1 MGSRAKF
8 IQDLNGRYVP
18 KGEYIILGKG
28 ILDGE
33 VVKEVDVLLPL
44 KTINRH
50 GLIAGATGTG
60 KTKTVQVFAE
70 QLSHAGVPSLVLDI
84 KGDFSGISAAGVRNS
99 IIEDRYAKTG
109 LSWTAQN
116 FPVELMTISGERGVK
131 LRATVTE
138 FGPLLLSKILDLN
151 DTQTGIMSI
160 VFKYSDDKG
169 LPLIDLEDLK
179 KVLKYVT
186 DTPQGKADISNNYGS
201 ISPAS
206 LGAILRSIVAMEQQG
221 ATAFFGEPSFDVQ
234 DLLSQREGK
243 GVVNILRVGNI
254 QSQPQLFST
263 FMLSLF
269 AEIYLTFPEEG
280 DTGKPK
286 LVLFIDEAHLIFKEA
301 SKTLLNQIETMV
313 KLIRSK
319 GVGIYFITQIPGDV
333 PENVLSQLGLKIQH
347 ALRGFTAKD
356 RKEINKAVENYPLT
370 EFYDAGQLIQNL
382 GIGEAFVTALD
393 EKGIPTPLV
402 HTYLISPESRMDV
415 LTDQEVADLTSRSK
429 LVAKYEQ
436 SVNKDSAYEM
446 LTTRMEQ
453 TVVEVGPS
461 RKTKPVKEQPGM
473 FETVMK
479 SSAGRTFT
487 NTLMR
492 EGARAILGMFGL
504 KRRR

>member
-1 MGSRAKF
+1 MENRAKF
-8 IQDLNGRYVP
+8 IQDLNARYVP
-18 KGEYIILGKG
+18 KGEHIILGKG

-33 VVKEVDVLLPL
+33 VVQEVNVLLPL

-70 QLSHAGVPSLVLDI
+70 QLSHAGIPSLVLDI
-84 KGDFSGISAAGVRNS
+84 KGDFSGISRAGERNA
-99 IIEDRYAKTG
+99 IIEERYAKTG
-109 LSWTAQN
+109 LTWNAQD

-151 DTQTGIMSI
+151 ETQTGIMSI
-160 VFKYSDDKG
+160 VFKYCDDKG

-186 DTPQGKADISNNYGS
+186 DTPQGKADITNNYGS
-201 ISPAS
+201 VSSAS
-206 LGAILRSIVAMEQQG
+206 LGAILRSIVALEQQG
-221 ATAFFGEPSFDVQ
+221 AAEFFGEPSFDVE
-234 DLLSQREGK
+234 DLLHKKDGK
-243 GVVNILRVGNI
+243 GVVSILRVGNI

-280 DTGKPK
+280 DTGQPK

-356 RKEINKAVENYPLT
+356 RKEINKAVENYPIT

-415 LTDQEVADLTSRSK
+415 LTDAEVAELTSRSE

-446 LTTRMEQ
+446 LTSRMEQ
-453 TVVEVGPS
+453 TVAEAGPGQ
-461 RKTKPVKEQPGM
+461 KTKPVKEQPGM

>member
-1 MGSRAKF
+1 MDNRAKF
-8 IQDLNGRYVP
+8 IQDLNARYVP
-18 KGEYIILGKG
+18 KGEHIILGKG

-33 VVKEVDVLLPL
+33 VVKEVDVMLPL

-70 QLSHAGVPSLVLDI
+70 QLSHAGIPSLVLDI
-84 KGDFSGISAAGVRNS
+84 KGDFSGISRAGERNA
-99 IIEDRYAKTG
+99 IIEERYAKTG
-109 LSWTAQN
+109 LSWNAQD
-116 FPVELMTISGERGVK
+116 FPVELMTISGEQGVK

-151 DTQTGIMSI
+151 ETQTGIMSI
-160 VFKYSDDKG
+160 VFKYCDDKG

-201 ISPAS
+201 VSSAS

-221 ATAFFGEPSFDVQ
+221 AAEFFGEPSFDVE
-234 DLLSQREGK
+234 DLLHKKNGK

-356 RKEINKAVENYPLT
+356 RKEINKAVENYPIT

-415 LTDQEVADLTSRSK
+415 LTDAEVAELTSRSA

-446 LTTRMEQ
+446 LTSRMEQ
-453 TVVEVGPS
+453 AVAEAVPGQ
-461 RKTKPVKEQPGM
+461 KAKPVKEEPGM